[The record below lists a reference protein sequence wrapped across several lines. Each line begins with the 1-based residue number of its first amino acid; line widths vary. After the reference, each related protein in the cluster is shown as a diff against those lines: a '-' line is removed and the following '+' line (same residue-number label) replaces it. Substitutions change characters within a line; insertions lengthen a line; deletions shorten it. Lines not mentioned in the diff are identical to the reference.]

1 MSSEKINNEING
13 SDSVDKTSIQM
24 GNFLSFGKPNEDINK
39 NAAPVNA
46 FDLKSLNPSAEK
58 KENQKSLTTPSMQF
72 SGSFGVKTEKKT
84 QKPSL
89 SSTDFLNK
97 KRERK
102 KILSSEE
109 LELERIKKEKE
120 ELKKQKKTF
129 QKVYTK
135 SKQYKPMHIL
145 PSPLTLIK
153 PFHLSSSSSTQYLRR
168 RLTSTNYEIEKI
180 NQKIKEKLE
189 KKCEEYGEKM
199 KENVF
204 INEQIVNQNSNPN
217 IDFTPI
223 NKNKFVDKIAE
234 QNSESKLSLSSR
246 INKYCEMTSSLLLKQ
261 SRLENQNGNN

>member
-13 SDSVDKTSIQM
+13 RDSVDKTSLQI
-24 GNFLSFGKPNEDINK
+24 GNFLSFGKPNEDINN

-46 FDLKSLNPSAEK
+46 FELKSLNPSAEK
-58 KENQKSLTTPSMQF
+58 KENPKSLTMQF

-84 QKPSL
+84 QKPLL

-135 SKQYKPMHIL
+135 SKQYKPMQIL

-189 KKCEEYGEKM
+189 KKCEAYGEKM

-217 IDFTPI
+217 IECTPI
-223 NKNKFVDKIAE
+223 NKNKFTDKITE